1 MLVQTESMKSCECE
15 VCEKGWGTGRQSS
28 ACGEKMSETRTD
40 EDENVVVGREVG
52 LEPDNGAEVEMRRRL
67 VEQEQV
73 RLNKEGPRE
82 RDTHPPATRHVL
94 GRLGHHCRREAE
106 TVEDRTGLGLE
117 HRGVHL
123 LNLLVDG
130 LERELVDVV
139 GDREVLSELLEPLNL
154 GLGRG
159 DNVVEGVDVRGLDGT
174 ADEVDVDVVGDLN
187 VTLGDRLQEG
197 RL

>member
-1 MLVQTESMKSCECE
+1 
-15 VCEKGWGTGRQSS
+15 
-28 ACGEKMSETRTD
+28 
-40 EDENVVVGREVG
+40 
-52 LEPDNGAEVEMRRRL
+52 MRRRL

-73 RLNKEGPRE
+73 GLDEEGPRE
-82 RDTHPPATRHVL
+82 RDTHSPATRHVL
-94 GRLGHHCRREAE
+94 RRLGHHRRGEAE
-106 TVEDRTGLGLE
+106 TVEDRAGLGLE
-117 HRGVHL
+117 HRRVHL

-139 GDREVLSELLEPLNL
+139 GDREVLGELLEPLDL

-159 DNVVEGVDVRGLDGT
+159 DNVVERVDVRRLDGT

-187 VTLGDRLQEG
+187 VPLGDRLQEG